1 AGITCVTNQLK
12 TTGKLYLTIGQGTG
26 KTIMI
31 TGVICT
37 QNSSIAF
44 PTSGVISF
52 GGGNNLNVSSGSQIT
67 VGNPTA
73 NSFVNTTNCSDANGG
88 LLTVTVG
95 AVYNGKI
102 YINYTELDTGLVRVV
117 TGTYTAKYEP

>member
-1 AGITCVTNQLK
+1 MTNQLK

-44 PTSGVISF
+44 PTSGKILY
-52 GGGNNLNVSSGSQIT
+52 GGSNNLTVSSGSQVT

-73 NSFVNTTNCSDANGG
+73 NSFINMTNCSNANGG
-88 LLTVTVG
+88 ALTGTVG

-102 YINYTELDTGLVRVV
+102 YINYTETDTTLVRII
-117 TGTYTAKYEP
+117 TGTYTAKYEA